1 MPKEFTD
8 DDLQVHLDLGE
19 NWQKHFVKEHGRER
33 PHGQMK
39 LLCSNLLGLALVE
52 EDMTRKKDKRSIE
65 LVVAGASP
73 GTHMLVLLK
82 HVEKWRETRGVRMHL
97 YDPLPLDAK
106 LQEIVDADE
115 SMSFERKPFTDE
127 HAKRWKQ
134 SNEEHCVVFFSDI
147 RSPIHSKWQHG
158 LRDEVQIA
166 EDMQTQKTW
175 ARIMRPDYCMLK
187 FHAPHATDDN
197 EQVQASFAYLRGVL
211 YEQGYAGLFSAEYR
225 LFCTKSDIKD
235 TDVEYKTKEIERH
248 AFYHTHRTRP
258 STFDVNNK
266 HMQYDD
272 AFAAHVARKAA
283 RWLQI
288 DAPKLLED
296 AGSIGHGAHMHF
308 AWPAAQGSR
317 LQALHLRMLQIL

>member
-1 MPKEFTD
+1 MARDFTD
-8 DDLQVHLDLGE
+8 GDLQVQLGLGE
-19 NWQKHFVKEHGRER
+19 TWQKDFVKEHGREK

-52 EDMTRKKDKRSIE
+52 EDMRNKKDERSIQ

-82 HVEKWRETRGVRMHL
+82 HVEQWRQTRGVRIHL
-97 YDPLPLDAK
+97 YDPLPLDAE
-106 LQEIVDADE
+106 LQAIVDADQ
-115 SMSFERKPFTDE
+115 SMCFKPEPFTDT
-127 HAKRWKQ
+127 HARYWQ
-134 SNEEHCVVFFSDI
+134 HSEDCVVFFSDI
-147 RSPIHSKWQHG
+147 RSKIHSKWQHG
-158 LRDEVQIA
+158 HRDEVQIA
-166 EDMQTQKTW
+166 ADMQAQKTW
-175 ARIMRPDYCMLK
+175 VRTMRPDYCMLK

-225 LFCTKSDIKD
+225 LFCMKSDIED

-283 RWLQI
+283 RWLKI
-288 DAPKLLED
+288 DAQKLLDD
-296 AGSIGHGAHMHF
+296 ARSIGHGAHMRF